1 MERLFEKTF
10 AIFGRLSLN
19 NFKVQAEVCVV
30 LN

>member
-1 MERLFEKTF
+1 MELSFEKTF
-10 AIFGRLSLN
+10 VTFNRLSKS